1 MRYSVWIVIVC
12 LQCALLISCSDN
24 NSIDNPGEVAQRWV
38 DAMNVKDLAKARECV
53 IAAGRSM
60 FEEDSSVTY
69 CAALSNLVMGEA
81 SIHGDIAEVPVQ
93 TSGTSNAEP
102 AGEELTAILLARE
115 EGQWRVSGT
124 KMSIGGQVA
133 IPISFDMAIQLGDIL
148 QAGMEEMADSMA
160 EEFKENI
167 NRGGT
172 VEELKEKAKRYAA
185 SSGLTI
191 DEYKRRWVNTKD
203 YTGYTVFDAIQALA
217 QQSGLAVHPGE
228 HKAVLEGKLEQSL
241 TGLTLLEAIDQA
253 ATSVGLM
260 TRFPRRNA
268 FGDTFVPAF
277 YADAPL
283 APKSEF
289 WGTDMPNALDTCAIQ
304 FASGIRRYP
313 LAFSGPFVVGI
324 ANFQD
329 YALFG
334 TGELEVRAMAYNIPD
349 GIVEMHRKQGE
360 RMRVLKIEAPS
371 GQSLKR
377 KDAYSSSRS
386 TNNNDGALFEVLEFK
401 GLAGLTQEVAS
412 IAKIESRLN
421 VPVPEKM
428 AAFSFD
434 KPECGVR
441 AHKDDVQVEI
451 IEHGEKQVSVLLEWP
466 GIKQDVLPPSDGNYG
481 KFRPSASILAMATD
495 KDGLPVAMKTHSP
508 EEFEAGK
515 VRCTLFAHMPFS
527 SLTVYILRD
536 IEWLS
541 HTFVLK
547 DIPLEQSNERLEK
560 LVELVYEGNEV
571 PVSFEVISAEFVPN
585 KHFPGHKGDGVARV
599 KVTNHSNKP
608 IWRIG
613 GDSDYFDGE
622 GVEVGDFMFRM
633 KSKED
638 NSDEMPSI
646 LLPANTTQEIEVE
659 LGMVE
664 PEMKQVKLVLH
675 YVQFMD
681 GSVWNDE
688 RCFRFAPE
696 SE

>member
-1 MRYSVWIVIVC
+1 MRYCVWIVIVC

-24 NSIDNPGEVAQRWV
+24 NSIDNPGEVTQRWV
-38 DAMNVKDLAKARECV
+38 DALNAKDLAKARECL
-53 IAAGRSM
+53 IIAGRSM
-60 FEEDSSVTY
+60 FEEGTY
-69 CAALSNLVMGEA
+69 NADFSTLVLGA
-81 SIHGDIAEVPVQ
+81 TSIHGDTAEVLVQ

-102 AGEELTAILLARE
+102 SAEELAAILLVRE
-115 EGQWRVSGT
+115 EGQWRVAGC
-124 KMSIGGQVA
+124 KVNIGEKTTTR
-133 IPISFDMAIQLGDIL
+133 SFNMTLLVGELIQE
-148 QAGMEEMADSMA
+148 AVEEMADSMA
-160 EEFKENI
+160 KEFKENI
-167 NRGGT
+167 NRGGS
-172 VEELKEKAKRYAA
+172 VEELKEKEKRYAA
-185 SSGLTI
+185 SSGLTVE
-191 DEYKRRWVNTKD
+191 EYKRRWENTKD
-203 YTGYTVFDAIQALA
+203 YTSYTVLEAIQTLA

-228 HKAVLEGKLEQSL
+228 HEAVLEAKLEKSL

-253 ATSVGLM
+253 AASVGLI

-289 WGTDMPNALDTCAIQ
+289 WDTDMPNALDTCAIQ
-304 FASGIRRYP
+304 FVAGIRRYP

-349 GIVEMHRKQGE
+349 GIVGMHRKQGE

-377 KDAYSSSRS
+377 KDAYSSSTS

-412 IAKIESRLN
+412 IAKIESRLS
-421 VPVPEKM
+421 VPIPQKM

-434 KPECGVR
+434 KIESG
-441 AHKDDVQVEI
+441 AHAHRDDVEVKI
-451 IEHGEKQVSVLLEWP
+451 TEHGEKQVNVLLEWP
-466 GIKQDVLPPSDGNYG
+466 GIEKDILPPSDGNYG

-508 EEFEAGK
+508 EEVEGGK

-536 IEWLS
+536 IEWVS

-560 LVELVYEGNEV
+560 LVELIYEGNEV

-585 KHFPGHKGDGVARV
+585 KHFPGQKGDGLARV

-638 NSDEMPSI
+638 NSEEMPSI
-646 LLPANTTQEIEVE
+646 LLPANTTQEIELE
-659 LGMVE
+659 LSMVE
-664 PEMKQVKLVLH
+664 PEMKQVKLTLD
-675 YVQFMD
+675 YIQFMD
-681 GSVWNDE
+681 GSVWDDGHY
-688 RCFRFAPE
+688 FRFAPE